1 MEIVLFWIIGAVI
14 WAAIKGVF
22 NSSSE
27 EGEFSN
33 NSESGNKFAIK
44 VTKGLPQKDT
54 GIKVDC
60 FNVEMIGMI
69 SHPTD
74 DRAKIILILQDI
86 TDNENENDGGAP
98 IVSANQAFAETG
110 SRVFNVER
118 SCDTSPTHYFP
129 DWARFI
135 SVPLDFII
143 PPHKGQ
149 RKLKFSP
156 YQYKNYEF

>member
-1 MEIVLFWIIGAVI
+1 L
-14 WAAIKGVF
+14 
-22 NSSSE
+22 
-27 EGEFSN
+27 
-33 NSESGNKFAIK
+33 
-44 VTKGLPQKDT
+44 
-54 GIKVDC
+54 
-60 FNVEMIGMI
+60 I

-149 RKLKFSP
+149 RKLKFLLCVCDADTTTDTGGINDTSKIHHISIKTMNFNFKEP
-156 YQYKNYEF
+156 GYMDELTNRDKVEDLTIKLVYGRK